1 LLLHVASVLLQAPQS
16 NNILAKRRLTQ
27 SQLTDHEAV
36 VMRDV
41 IDPDMLDVTFA
52 TIGGLERT
60 QIELKVR
67 HFAQ

>member
-1 LLLHVASVLLQAPQS
+1 MMPLYTHLQAPQS
-16 NNILAKRRLTQ
+16 NSILAKRRLTQ

-41 IDPDMLDVTFA
+41 IDPDMLDVTFD

-67 HFAQ
+67 HCLQ

>member
-1 LLLHVASVLLQAPQS
+1 
-16 NNILAKRRLTQ
+16 
-27 SQLTDHEAV
+27 

-60 QIELKVR
+60 QTELKVR
-67 HFAQ
+67 HLCND